1 MKIKTTLQAVVL
13 CALTSSLSAQ
23 FAAEISFG
31 YDQSVFA
38 GSPSPFDSTGQVWGM
53 LLDSTGTPLTS
64 DNSVVGVIA
73 GYSSSV
79 PTTTADWTLL
89 AKGYVDSTYAGEL
102 SATATNVDVTTTIG
116 QEVAV
121 LVVKGITDIAS
132 DFSNLV
138 LDGSLEALIL
148 HDTSW
153 ASISGAEAPSTPTSL
168 SYTFGKTS
176 IGPIFDASSY
186 ANVGSLGIE
195 VNNALFGTEEGFN
208 FQTVII
214 VPEPSTF
221 ALLFG
226 LSALFFVA
234 RRR

>member
-1 MKIKTTLQAVVL
+1 MKIKTTLQAIVL
-13 CALTSSLSAQ
+13 CALTTSLSAQ
-23 FAAEISFG
+23 FAADISFG
-31 YDQSVFA
+31 YDQTVFD
-38 GSPSPFDSTGQVWGM
+38 GDPSPYTTNSDVWGK

-73 GYSSSV
+73 GYSSTV
-79 PTTTADWTLL
+79 PTTTEDWTLL
-89 AKGYVDSTYAGEL
+89 AEGSVDSTFAGEIY
-102 SATATNVDVTTTIG
+102 ATTTNVDVTAVIG
-116 QEVAV
+116 QEVAI

-132 DFSNLV
+132 DFSNLI
-138 LDGSLEALIL
+138 LDGSLESLL
-148 HDTSW
+148 LQDTSW
-153 ASISGAEAPSTPTSL
+153 ASVSGAEAPSTATSL

-195 VNNALFGTEEGFN
+195 VNDTRFGTEEGFN
-208 FQTVII
+208 FQTVV
-214 VPEPSTF
+214 VPEPSSF

-226 LSALFFVA
+226 LSALLFVA